1 MIAPQRSTHSLQ
13 IATSGV
19 GPATIEATA
28 LRGFPQNE
36 QRTESADRLGPV
48 GSSGIGAVSVLAQ
61 RPTQL

>member
-1 MIAPQRSTHSLQ
+1 LQ

-36 QRTESADRLGPV
+36 QRIGSTDRLGPV
-48 GSSGIGAVSVLAQ
+48 GSSDIRGVSALAQ